1 VGNDIDDKM
10 QLGSPKVI
18 IHNLRS
24 KRLRRGAHARE
35 RVEQGR
41 DRDRI
46 NDAGKQTGARFIS
59 RSKTLNNL
67 LTFKLSCRVGSVG
80 KEFS

>member
-1 VGNDIDDKM
+1 V
-10 QLGSPKVI
+10 LT
-18 IHNLRS
+18 L
-24 KRLRRGAHARE
+24 E